1 MEKELREHTVN
12 PKEYTIRP
20 ATCADIESTRRM
32 QAESWRATYA
42 NEATGV
48 SQEWVDDI
56 TAGWF
61 TPEALE
67 NSREI
72 IGKLLADTNQ
82 FYRLAELDG
91 RVVGFVH
98 AARKDDGTVEL
109 EAIYTAPDTFGTGL
123 GQQLIDQAIAYA
135 NGAEMSLSVVSYND
149 RAIRFYEKNGFQIV
163 PGSEAMYRD
172 KMPIVRMKREKE
184 VK

>member
-1 MEKELREHTVN
+1 MDRELSYHYVN
-12 PKEYTIRP
+12 PKEYIIRQ
-20 ATCADIESTRRM
+20 ATLADIEPTRRM
-32 QAESWRATYA
+32 QAESWRETYA
-42 NEATGV
+42 NEAAGV

-72 IGKLLADTNQ
+72 MGKLLADTNQ

-149 RAIRFYEKNGFQIV
+149 RAIRFYEKNGFCII
-163 PGSEAMYRD
+163 PESEAMYRD
-172 KMPIVRMKREKE
+172 KMPIVRMKREC
-184 VK
+184 